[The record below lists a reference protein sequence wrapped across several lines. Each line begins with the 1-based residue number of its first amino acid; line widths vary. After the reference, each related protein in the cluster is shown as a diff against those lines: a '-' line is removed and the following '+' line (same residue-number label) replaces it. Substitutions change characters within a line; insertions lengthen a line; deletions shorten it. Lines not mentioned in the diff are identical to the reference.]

1 MLQKGH
7 MQFKNLTPIATIFA
21 CALFLA
27 ACQLPPNL
35 SKDTSEKTTQEQ
47 SQVAPTTKELS
58 VKTSYTNPGGS
69 DEVGFTLVVDSTGV
83 ITDAKTETLATN
95 PTSLI
100 RQQSFASELP
110 TVLKGKKLSEL
121 SQIDKVGGSSLT
133 TAAFNKSLDQL
144 KAQL

>member
-1 MLQKGH
+1 

-35 SKDTSEKTTQEQ
+35 PKDASDKTTQETQ
-47 SQVAPTTKELS
+47 SQQAPATKELS
-58 VKTSYTNPGGS
+58 IKTSYENPGGA
-69 DEVGFTLVVDSTGV
+69 DEVGFTVVVDSNGV